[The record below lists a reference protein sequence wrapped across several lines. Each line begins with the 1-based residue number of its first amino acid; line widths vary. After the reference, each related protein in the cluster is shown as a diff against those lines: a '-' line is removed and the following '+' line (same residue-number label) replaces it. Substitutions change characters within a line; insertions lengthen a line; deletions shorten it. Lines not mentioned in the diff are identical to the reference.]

1 MKCLYISTKASFTSL
16 ELEFANWDSS
26 VNRLKSHVQNYVCG
40 GGRTDQV
47 VVVERQAAR
56 VTPRRQQVLS
66 VRVQTH
72 VDRQSAAT
80 MDGLAVVVVVVWR

>member
-1 MKCLYISTKASFTSL
+1 
-16 ELEFANWDSS
+16 
-26 VNRLKSHVQNYVCG
+26 VG
-40 GGRTDQV
+40 
-47 VVVERQAAR
+47 RQAAR
-56 VTPRRQQVLS
+56 ETPRRQQVLS